1 MCRERLAP
9 GPCWNHKCP
18 HNLFCEKL
26 MLNTNKIH
34 ITKKALEIRNCCCLI
49 RKPWTVEEIEA
60 VWGLPKA
67 EIRQYEATAC
77 KKIYRRKERE
87 EANRLLFS

>member
-1 MCRERLAP
+1 MCRERLAL

-18 HNLFCEKL
+18 HNLFCEML

-49 RKPWTVEEIEA
+49 SKPWTVEEIEA
-60 VWGLPKA
+60 VWGLAKV
-67 EIRQYEATAC
+67 EIRRCEATAC
-77 KKIYRRKERE
+77 KKITRRKERE
-87 EANRLLFS
+87 EANR